1 MSGSPRW
8 SYVQARL
15 QARHGERLQE
25 ADWRAIEAA
34 RSIDQFIER
43 AHASPL
49 RRFTERV
56 HARTSSHA
64 IERILRDAWRSYVT
78 EVAGWVPAAWRQAVI
93 WTSRVPELPIINA
106 LLKGDAPRWI
116 RQDPVFA
123 VLTETDPRK
132 RSAALT
138 NSLLNPLVAS
148 GAREETLAA
157 RWSTHWRSLWP
168 QHRMAGHKSAL
179 FDLAATIDAHVE
191 RLDHASMQEKSAPY
205 RRDLTRTL
213 TRMFRR
219 HNGSPTAVF
228 CHLALVALDLE
239 RLRGGLIRRRLF
251 EPSHATGAT

>member
-1 MSGSPRW
+1 
-8 SYVQARL
+8 VQARL

-49 RRFTERV
+49 RRFSERV

-64 IERILRDAWRSYVT
+64 IERILRDAWRSYVM
-78 EVAGWVPAAWRQAVI
+78 EVAGWVPAAWRQAVM
-93 WTSRVPELPIINA
+93 WTSHVPELPIIDA
-106 LLKGDAPRWI
+106 LLKGDAPKWI

-138 NSLLNPLVAS
+138 NSLLDPLVAS

-168 QHRMAGHKSAL
+168 HRRKTDKSAL
-179 FDLAATIDAHVE
+179 LDLAATINAHVE
-191 RLDHASMQEKSAPY
+191 RLDHTSMQEKSAPY

-219 HNGSPTAVF
+219 HSGSPTAVF

-251 EPSHATGAT
+251 ELSHATEAT